1 MTEIQVAAIDPAAKP
16 SGRPPVRWG
25 NAAEHSTAIFAALKN
40 RMDLSLPI
48 GSARDRV
55 GLSLRPCR
63 GFLALDD
70 CATDSGTP
78 TAEAPPNLQ
87 GRVLV
92 AFAECLKWVTG
103 GKTPSEYMFSELPQ
117 LADIA
122 QRVLLTAAFLAPWR
136 KCLNRVCC

>member
-25 NAAEHSTAIFAALKN
+25 NAAEHSTAIYAALRN

-87 GRVLV
+87 GRGLV
-92 AFAECLKWVTG
+92 AFAECLKWVKLRRAGTAV
-103 GKTPSEYMFSELPQ
+103 KTAGQPPTTELFTDGPTQ
-117 LADIA
+117 PIGA
-122 QRVLLTAAFLAPWR
+122 TSG
-136 KCLNRVCC
+136 N

>member
-1 MTEIQVAAIDPAAKP
+1 
-16 SGRPPVRWG
+16 
-25 NAAEHSTAIFAALKN
+25 
-40 RMDLSLPI
+40 MDLSLPI

-63 GFLALDD
+63 GFLVLDD